1 MARSADCE
9 EGRRRAETLVHSEKD
24 RAENTMI
31 LDLLRN
37 DLSRV
42 CTPESV
48 HVPSLCNLESYASL
62 HHLVSV
68 VTGELAH
75 GEDAVGLLRACFPG
89 GSVTGAPKVRSM
101 EIILDIERVA
111 REVYCGAI
119 GYIGFNGHMDVN
131 IAIRH
136 RNDRRRPGRSMQ
148 AGITAMSDPA
158 AEYEESLAKAERIFR
173 AFIAEDAGA
182 S

>member
-1 MARSADCE
+1 
-9 EGRRRAETLVHSEKD
+9 
-24 RAENTMI
+24 MI
-31 LDLLRN
+31 IDLLRN

-89 GSVTGAPKVRSM
+89 AAQLPELPRYARWKLSWISSVWR
-101 EIILDIERVA
+101 ER
-111 REVYCGAI
+111 C
-119 GYIGFNGHMDVN
+119 
-131 IAIRH
+131 IAG
-136 RNDRRRPGRSMQ
+136 P
-148 AGITAMSDPA
+148 
-158 AEYEESLAKAERIFR
+158 
-173 AFIAEDAGA
+173 
-182 S
+182 